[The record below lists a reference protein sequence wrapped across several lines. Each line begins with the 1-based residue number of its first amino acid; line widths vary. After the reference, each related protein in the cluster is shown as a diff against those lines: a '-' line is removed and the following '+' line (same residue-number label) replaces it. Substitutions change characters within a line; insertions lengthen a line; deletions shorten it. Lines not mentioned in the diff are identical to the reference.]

1 MRPASMV
8 SLVLPLASS
17 MIGSSTAKFVLSMNV
32 VVPVT
37 LRFPSTVRFLAMCTF
52 PCTSRSSVGESD
64 PIPTFPD
71 TYEISDAFEVFV

>member
-1 MRPASMV
+1 MV
-8 SLVLPLASS
+8 AFVV
-17 MIGSSTAKFVLSMNV
+17 STYV

-37 LRFPSTVRFLAMCTF
+37 VRFPSTVRSLAMWTF